1 MSWSSVSSSS
11 GQPGGAD
18 AGSSEGGSSVPSN
31 LGKSSEA
38 AGPPGTWLGVW
49 GDEVAEFCASVVGKE
64 LGDHLKLVV

>member
-11 GQPGGAD
+11 GQSGGAD

-38 AGPPGTWLGVW
+38 AEPGTRLRVW
-49 GDEVAEFCASVVGKE
+49 GDEIAEFCASVVGKE
-64 LGDHLKLVV
+64 LRDHLKLVV